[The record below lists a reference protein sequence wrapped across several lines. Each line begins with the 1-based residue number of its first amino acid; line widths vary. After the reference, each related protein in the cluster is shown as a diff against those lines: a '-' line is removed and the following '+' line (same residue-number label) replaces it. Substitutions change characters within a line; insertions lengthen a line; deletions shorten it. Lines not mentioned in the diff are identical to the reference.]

1 MERIKYLAAPL
12 LLLLLWAAGSKF
24 AGTVLFPSPEQVIPR
39 LAEIFTDYRLA
50 SNIAVTL
57 FRGVLSLLIVYSV
70 SLPAGVVCGLSRS
83 FMDMISPL
91 VTMSQSAPPVIWIAL
106 LMIWTG
112 IGSTVPVVVAVITM
126 LPVVFFSTATA
137 VSSIER
143 DYISVAKV
151 YRIRKRDIVSG
162 IIIPAIYPSV
172 AGSLSYSLGVVWK
185 VVATAEFFGSGDGI
199 GARLYSSFRML
210 DTPALFAW
218 AIVIVAL
225 GFLIDTVLIRSIG
238 KKVLSYGGGS

>member
-1 MERIKYLAAPL
+1 MERIKYLIAPL
-12 LLLLLWAAGSKF
+12 LLVLLWAAGSF
-24 AGTVLFPSPEQVIPR
+24 AAGGVLFPSPFDVLPR

-57 FRGVLSLLIVYSV
+57 FRGVVSLLIVYSI
-70 SLPAGVVCGLSRS
+70 SLPAGVICGLSRN

-112 IGSTVPVVVAVITM
+112 VGNTVPVVVAVITI
-126 LPVVFFSTATA
+126 LPVVFFSTASA
-137 VSSIER
+137 VSSIDR
-143 DYISVAKV
+143 GYFSVAKV
-151 YRIRKRDIVSG
+151 YRIRKRDVVKG
-162 IIIPAIYPSV
+162 IILPAIYPSI

-210 DTPALFAW
+210 DTAALFAW

-225 GFLIDTVLIRSIG
+225 GFLIDSVIIRAIG
-238 KKVLSYGGGS
+238 KKVLSYRGES